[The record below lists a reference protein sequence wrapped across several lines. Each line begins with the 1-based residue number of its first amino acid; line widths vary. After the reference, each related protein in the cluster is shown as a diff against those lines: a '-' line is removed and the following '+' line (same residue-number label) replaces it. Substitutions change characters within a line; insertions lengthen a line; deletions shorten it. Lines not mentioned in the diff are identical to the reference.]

1 MSLKESQEAKTMDKV
16 LCYSCNKSKNELSA
30 KKSSLLAINL
40 LLCKTCT
47 ENKFEPRWIVI
58 LAGRQYGADHV
69 KEHIAKKKYLGLDIT
84 ASELL
89 I

>member
-1 MSLKESQEAKTMDKV
+1 LKESQGAKIMDKV

-30 KKSSLLAINL
+30 KKSSLLTINL
-40 LLCKTCT
+40 LLCKSCS
-47 ENKFEPRWIVI
+47 ENKIEPRWIII
-58 LAGRQYGADHV
+58 LAGRQFGPEYV
-69 KEHIAKKKYLGLDIT
+69 KDFIAKKRYVGPDIT

>member
-1 MSLKESQEAKTMDKV
+1 MDKV

-30 KKSSLLAINL
+30 KKSVLLPVNL
-40 LLCKTCT
+40 LLCKACT
-47 ENKFEPRWIVI
+47 DNKLEPRWIVI
-58 LAGRQYGADHV
+58 LAGRQYGSDHV
-69 KEHIAKKKYLGLDIT
+69 KEHIAKKRYVGVDIT